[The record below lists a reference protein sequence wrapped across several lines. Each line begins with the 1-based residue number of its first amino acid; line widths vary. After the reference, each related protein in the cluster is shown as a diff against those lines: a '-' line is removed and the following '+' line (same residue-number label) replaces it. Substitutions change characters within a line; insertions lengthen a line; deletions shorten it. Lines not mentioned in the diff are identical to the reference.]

1 MQPSPLPL
9 LQSSNPSIQ
18 ALYTK
23 LELRLAALR
32 PAEASAFLALQIA
45 GWEAREESFF
55 VWAALGGATH
65 QPHPFGGQID
75 AFDLSTILLDLR
87 RAASRL
93 AQAEA

>member
-1 MQPSPLPL
+1 MQPQPIPL

-23 LELRLAALR
+23 LELRLATLR

-55 VWAALGGATH
+55 LWAALGQST
-65 QPHPFGGQID
+65 PHPFGGQID
-75 AFDLSTILLDLR
+75 AFDLSVILLDLR
-87 RAASRL
+87 RRRYAL
-93 AQAEA
+93 AEA